1 MAAVVRLSAFPSSTR
16 FALSSLSSKFFSSSL
31 SVTPSFSALPYHTSS
46 PASLLSS
53 PTSTNLSPSRFLS
66 SSSSSPPS
74 PPSDVDSSGTDIY
87 NWSKHSGA
95 ELNVVV
101 CRELKALCWRYLNQ
115 IDPAAVGVVGSG
127 GSEGG
132 EVTEQIGD
140 SMIEDH
146 HGILEDLMMKGN
158 RKWDC
163 LDTVEFLLDVENLFR
178 ITIPDEVADEI
189 KSIQEVQ
196 DFVVKALT
204 EQQQQQQQ
212 TSTSA

>member
-16 FALSSLSSKFFSSSL
+16 FALSSLSSKFFASL
-31 SVTPSFSALPYHTSS
+31 SGTPSFSAPPYHTSS

-53 PTSTNLSPSRFLS
+53 PTSTNVSAPRFI

-74 PPSDVDSSGTDIY
+74 PPSDLDSSRTDIY

-95 ELNVVV
+95 ELNGVVS
-101 CRELKALCWRYLNQ
+101 RELKALCWRYLNQ
-115 IDPAAVGVVGSG
+115 IDPAAVGVAGSG

-132 EVTEQIGD
+132 EVAAEQIRD
-140 SMIEDH
+140 SVIDDNK
-146 HGILEDLMMKGN
+146 GILEDLVMKGN

-204 EQQQQQQQ
+204 EQQQQ
-212 TSTSA
+212 TTTPS